1 MNTWQTDFR
10 DFLESQGRAQN
21 TVQAYCRDLQV
32 YARWYEATNKEPF
45 SPGKLVAPDLREWR
59 NHSINVEKVN
69 PATWNRRRISLIV
82 FANWCI
88 QEVFIQGDPLQGVN
102 PMAIVELPPYW
113 LNPDEFRR
121 VRRHMDIAI
130 NTANTELQRNTA
142 IRDRAINSLM
152 LYAGLRVSEVV
163 NLHQIDLLLREK
175 SGHVNVRCG
184 KGDKSAL
191 EIPLGKE
198 ARLALQAWL
207 DIHQQEDDLLFEGLS
222 ARQIQRSVSDLGVAA
237 KLDAPLTPHRFRH
250 TYIRRLSVD
259 DEGKPVNPGSWVA
272 FLARHSTRRTT
283 ERYYQA
289 SRDDHQRMVE
299 NM

>member
-1 MNTWQTDFR
+1 MTWQTDFP
-10 DFLESQGRAQN
+10 DYLASLGRAQG
-21 TVQAYCRDLQV
+21 TISAYCSDIKV
-32 YARWYEATNKEPF
+32 YVRWYEATNNEAFQP
-45 SPGKLVAPDLREWR
+45 SVLVAPDLREWR
-59 NHSINVEKVN
+59 YHSINVEKVN

-82 FANWCI
+82 FANWCMQEGFI
-88 QEVFIQGDPLQGVN
+88 QEDPLQGVN
-102 PMAIVELPPYW
+102 PMAIVELPPFW

-130 NTANTELQRNTA
+130 NTANTELQRSTA

-163 NLHQIDLLLREK
+163 NLQREDLLLREK

-184 KGDKSAL
+184 KGDKFAL
-191 EIPLGKE
+191 ELPLGKE
-198 ARLALQAWL
+198 ARLALQAWM
-207 DIHQQEDDLLFEGLS
+207 DIHQQEDGLLFEGLS
-222 ARQIQRSVSDLGVAA
+222 ARQIQRSVSDLGRAA
-237 KLDAPLTPHRFRH
+237 KLEGALTPHRFRH

-259 DEGKPVNPGSWVA
+259 DEGKPVNPGAWVTY
-272 FLARHSTRRTT
+272 LARHSTRLTT